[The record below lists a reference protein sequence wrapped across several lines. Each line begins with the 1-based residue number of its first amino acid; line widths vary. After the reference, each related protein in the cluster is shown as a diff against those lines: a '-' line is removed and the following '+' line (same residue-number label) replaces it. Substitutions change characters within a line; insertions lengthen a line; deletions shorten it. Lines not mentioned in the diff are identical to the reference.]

1 MFSKKAPSFAM
12 KGLGMVEKIGERM
25 LKIDNIYKKFNL
37 DAGLFAKYGK
47 FVYAVNGVSLSVG
60 NNEIYGLVGES
71 GCGKTTVAK
80 LIVRIYNIDSGNII
94 YEDKIGNKFDAYCD
108 KKDLR
113 KLRNKV
119 RYIFQDPA
127 RSLNPKMK
135 VIDILL
141 NGYKYSKKGDKN
153 GLARATEVIKNVG
166 LSESDFERRPN
177 DFSGGQRQ
185 RISIARSLITNPE
198 FLICDEVVSAL
209 DVSIQSQIL
218 NLLLEIKQKE
228 NISMLFIAHDLTVVS
243 YFCDKIGVMYA
254 GYIVEEG
261 TSKDIIENRKHP
273 YTNLL
278 YESIPHI
285 TGSDFL
291 SNVKKSDEV
300 PNLTIKPKGC
310 LFYARC
316 PSKMDICKEEA
327 PKLKQIDS
335 NNNTHK
341 VACYLNN

>member
-1 MFSKKAPSFAM
+1 
-12 KGLGMVEKIGERM
+12 M
-25 LKIDNIYKKFNL
+25 LKIENIYKKFNL

-94 YEDKIGNKFDAYCD
+94 YEDNSGNKFDAYCN
-108 KKDLR
+108 KKSL
-113 KLRNKV
+113 KNLRNKV

-127 RSLNPKMK
+127 KSLNPKMK
-135 VIDILL
+135 ILDILL
-141 NGYKYSKKGDKN
+141 NGYKYSKKNDKN
-153 GLARATEVIKNVG
+153 GLDRAIEVIKNVG
-166 LSESDFERRPN
+166 LSESDLDRKPN

-218 NLLLEIKQKE
+218 NLLLEIKQKQ

-285 TGSDFL
+285 TGSNFL
-291 SNVKKSDEV
+291 NNVKKNNEI
-300 PNLTIKPKGC
+300 PNLTIEPKGC
-310 LFYARC
+310 LFYTRC
-316 PSKMDICKEEA
+316 PQKMDICKDKA
-327 PKLKQIDS
+327 PELKQVVSD
-335 NNNTHK
+335 NPTHK
-341 VACYLNN
+341 IACYLI

>member
-1 MFSKKAPSFAM
+1 
-12 KGLGMVEKIGERM
+12 M
-25 LKIDNIYKKFNL
+25 LKIENIYKKFNL

-47 FVYAVNGVSLSVG
+47 FVYAVNGVSLSVE
-60 NNEIYGLVGES
+60 NDEIYGLVGES

-80 LIVRIYNIDSGNII
+80 LIVRIYNIDSGNIV
-94 YEDKIGNKFDAYCD
+94 YEDKDGNKFDAYCD
-108 KKDLR
+108 KKEL
-113 KLRNKV
+113 KSLRNRV

-127 RSLNPKMK
+127 KSLNPKMR

-141 NGYKYSKKGDKN
+141 AGYKYSEKN
-153 GLARATEVIKNVG
+153 IKDGFEKAKEAIKSVG
-166 LSESDFERRPN
+166 LSESDLERRPN

-228 NISMLFIAHDLTVVS
+228 KISMLFIAHDLTVVS

-291 SNVKKSDEV
+291 NNVKKSDEV
-300 PNLTIKPKGC
+300 PNLTIEPKGC
-310 LFYARC
+310 LFYVRC
-316 PSKMDICKEEA
+316 PHRMEICKERA
-327 PKLKQIDS
+327 PELKQIDS
-335 NNNTHK
+335 NNSTHK
-341 VACYLNN
+341 VACYLYK